1 MKLDCGESGAHE
13 CFGNIYLFLIYLS
26 FMYLYHIYMNS
37 SYISYVSSLSLSFS
51 LSLSLPSIHPS
62 IHPYLHLS
70 ELFLTTWHGYT
81 LVHGLCVL
89 NKV

>member
-1 MKLDCGESGAHE
+1 MFL
-13 CFGNIYLFLIYLS
+13 LFLFLFLS
-26 FMYLYHIYMNS
+26 PFL
-37 SYISYVSSLSLSFS
+37 
-51 LSLSLPSIHPS
+51 PS
-62 IHPYLHLS
+62 IHPYLHLE